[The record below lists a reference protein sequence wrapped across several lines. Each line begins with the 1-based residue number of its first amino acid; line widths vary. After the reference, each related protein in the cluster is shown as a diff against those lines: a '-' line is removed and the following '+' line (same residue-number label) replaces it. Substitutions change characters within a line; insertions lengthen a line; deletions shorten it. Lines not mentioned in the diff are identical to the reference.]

1 VKTPVDLSVHSIYG
15 EGPSTREV
23 VIACW
28 TSPAALSVYAAVAL
42 LCAIGWAIDRRA
54 RRRARRR

>member
-1 VKTPVDLSVHSIYG
+1 VTDLGIHSVYG
-15 EGPSTREV
+15 EGPSTRDV

-28 TSPAALSVYAAVAL
+28 TSPAALMFYAAVAL

-54 RRRARRR
+54 RRRRARRR